1 MGDTDDKFCTIY
13 IIVTILLNH
22 YLLRG
27 GYVSNSSLYNVGSV
41 GYYWSST
48 PYSSNN
54 AYILLFSSNT
64 ITACG
69 LHGSRP
75 RLLCPLRGCWVVV
88 GGQVVATSP
97 LYFVRNGYVAPG
109 SSYLNVAGGGY
120 YWSSHAYS
128 TSYAYGLYLNPSY
141 VGPSPSSHRYFGYSM
156 RCVAGWE

>member
-64 ITACG
+64 ITAVYTG
-69 LHGSRP
+69 RDL
-75 RLLCPLRGCWVVV
+75 
-88 GGQVVATSP
+88 
-97 LYFVRNGYVAPG
+97 
-109 SSYLNVAGGGY
+109 
-120 YWSSHAYS
+120 
-128 TSYAYGLYLNPSY
+128 
-141 VGPSPSSHRYFGYSM
+141 GYSV
-156 RCVAGWE
+156 RCVAAG